1 MSDRNAIVA
10 LSTPPGRG
18 GIGVVRLSGPDA
30 LPITRKLVGEANFDP
45 QPSHATLKVI
55 VDPTGG
61 AVIDT
66 GLVTY
71 FRAPRSF
78 TGEDVVEF
86 SCHGSPVVLRHLIT
100 AALSLDARL
109 AGPGE
114 FTLRALANG
123 RLNLSQAEA
132 IRDLIDAQTDAGAR
146 QAARQMRG
154 ELSAFLQPFKDR
166 LLSIIVV
173 LESALEFV
181 EDDLPAVA
189 VDRIQKDLSALQSE
203 IESLA
208 GTYKSGR
215 LVRDGIK
222 VALAGRPN
230 VGKSSLFNRLLA
242 SDRAI
247 VTDIPGTTR
256 DSLSEFIDLDGI
268 PVHLTDTAGL
278 RESGD
283 IVEQMGVER
292 TRRAMTDADLV
303 IVVLDGSEPKTSD
316 DEAILADAESAA
328 TPFLIALNKS
338 DLKSESSSPGSR
350 RPTPDPGRFGPSSD
364 FRRSETS
371 AVAEVSA
378 LTGSGLND
386 LKRAIVDAVGFH
398 EGDGAGLLITAM
410 RHHDLLQ
417 RTAAALKDSRDL
429 LDQRASE
436 ELVLVG
442 LHNALR
448 FLGEITGETTP
459 DQILGQIFATF
470 CIGK

>member
-1 MSDRNAIVA
+1 MIYPDTIVA

-18 GIGVVRLSGPDA
+18 GIGIVRLSGPGSLAISRTLLNDSA
-30 LPITRKLVGEANFDP
+30 FVPEPNHT
-45 QPSHATLKVI
+45 TLKAI
-55 VDPTGG
+55 IDPSDGS
-61 AVIDT
+61 VIDT

-86 SCHGSPVVLRHLIT
+86 SCHGSPVVLRHLVT
-100 AALSLDARL
+100 AALALDARL

-154 ELSAFLQPFKDR
+154 ELSAYLQPFKDR

-189 VDRIQKDLSALQSE
+189 VDRLQNELSVLQSE
-203 IESLA
+203 IVKLA
-208 GTYKSGR
+208 ETYKNGR

-230 VGKSSLFNRLLA
+230 VGKSSLFNSLLS

-283 IVEQMGVER
+283 MVEQLGVER
-292 TRRAMTDADLV
+292 TRRAMTDAELV
-303 IVVLDGSEPKTSD
+303 IVVLDGSEPLTPE
-316 DEAILADAESAA
+316 DEAILIEAEGAA
-328 TPFLIALNKS
+328 SPYLVALNKS
-338 DLKSESSSPGSR
+338 DLGGNPNVGSSV
-350 RPTPDPGRFGPSSD
+350 
-364 FRRSETS
+364 FRRSGAS
-371 AVAEVSA
+371 VIAEVSA
-378 LTGSGLND
+378 LKGTGLGE
-386 LKRAIVDAVGFH
+386 LKRAIVDAVGLNAP
-398 EGDGAGLLITAM
+398 DSSGLLITAA
-410 RHHDLLQ
+410 RHHDLLH
-417 RTAAALKDSRDL
+417 RTASALTDSRDL

-436 ELVLVG
+436 ELILVG

-448 FLGEITGETTP
+448 YLGEITGETTP